1 MRAGLI
7 CLLAACLAVA
17 GCGGG
22 DEEGTAAPA
31 AGVGGEPSAATP
43 SVAPEATAQPLA
55 YGPGAKARLAAGAI
69 AVVDLKNRAAIEP
82 RNMQVNNEQALDGLR
97 WSGWGNPSATG
108 RGGVDTL
115 ICDPTCATG
124 RLERSTAMIVL
135 SKPQSCEGRRF
146 YTRSTMTYKE
156 PKTGR
161 TRAPDTYL
169 RTPPC

>member
-1 MRAGLI
+1 MRAGLT
-7 CLLAACLAVA
+7 CLLALSLAVA

-22 DEEGTAAPA
+22 DEERAAAPA
-31 AGVGGEPSAATP
+31 AGVGGAPPTTT
-43 SVAPEATAQPLA
+43 SVAPEATPQPLA

-69 AVVDLKNRAAIEP
+69 GVVDLKNRAAVEP
-82 RNMQVNNEQALDGLR
+82 RTMQVNSEQALDGLR
-97 WSGWGNPSATG
+97 WTGWGDATVTG
-108 RGGVDTL
+108 RGGLDTL

-135 SKPQSCEGRRF
+135 SKPQRCGGRRF

-156 PKTGR
+156 PGTGR

>member
-1 MRAGLI
+1 MRAGLT
-7 CLLAACLAVA
+7 CLLALSLALA

-22 DEEGTAAPA
+22 DEEGAA
-31 AGVGGEPSAATP
+31 AGVGGAPPTATA

-55 YGPGAKARLAAGAI
+55 YGPDAKARLAAGAI
-69 AVVDLKNRAAIEP
+69 GVVDLKNRAAVEP
-82 RNMQVNNEQALDGLR
+82 RTMQVNSEQALDGLR
-97 WSGWGNPSATG
+97 WTGWGDATVTG
-108 RGGVDTL
+108 RGGLDTL

-124 RLERSTAMIVL
+124 RRERSTAVIVL
-135 SKPQSCEGRRF
+135 SKPQRCGGRRF

-156 PKTGR
+156 PGTGR